1 MMWVQLGVILLGL
14 LCSRL
19 LFYRLPLLKKPA
31 VAPPGVRLSVIIP
44 ARNEEKTLPLLLA
57 DLKNS
62 TLAPLEIICVDDAS
76 TDGTAQAI
84 RSTPGVT
91 LVSAGQ
97 RPAGWLGKAWACK
110 QGAAVATGD
119 LLLFLDADVRLAPDA
134 LGALIAAYAVRPGVL
149 SVQPYHVTYRWYE
162 QLSMIFNLVQVAA
175 NGVATAFA
183 TRHAGLFGPVIFIP
197 RTAYDAIGGHAAAKN
212 SIVDDLALGQALQ
225 QKGIPYRLLL
235 GGQQISFRMYGAGLR
250 ALLQGW
256 TKNYATGALQT
267 PPALLLTTFL
277 WVSGC
282 TSAVL
287 YLIAA
292 LLPQSGVL
300 LPLAA
305 AVYLLWAAEL
315 FRLTRPLGKF
325 RFAAVLLY
333 PVPLAVF
340 LAVFLVS
347 LQKKLTHG
355 TVQWKD
361 RRIALGG
368 AEKGG
373 GHAAD

>member
-1 MMWVQLGVILLGL
+1 MWIQLGLVLLGL

-31 VAPPGVRLSVIIP
+31 APPPGVRLSVIIP
-44 ARNEEKTLPLLLA
+44 ARNEQEALPLLLA

-76 TDGTAQAI
+76 TDGTAQVI
-84 RSTPGVT
+84 RSTPGTT
-91 LVSAGQ
+91 LVSAAQ

-110 QGAAVATGD
+110 QGAQAATGD
-119 LLLFLDADVRLAPDA
+119 LLLFLDADVRLAPHA
-134 LGALIAAYAVRPGVL
+134 LAALITAYAAQPGVL
-149 SVQPYHVTYRWYE
+149 SVQPYHTTYRWYE

-183 TRHAGLFGPVIFIP
+183 TRHAGLFGPVILMP
-197 RTAYDAIGGHAAAKN
+197 RTTYDAIGGHAAAKN
-212 SIVDDLALGQALQ
+212 SIVDDIALGQALQ
-225 QKGIPYRLLL
+225 QNGIPYRLLL

-267 PPALLLTTFL
+267 PPVVLAMTFL

-282 TSAVL
+282 TSAVV

-292 LLPQSGVL
+292 LLPQSGVP

-305 AVYLLWAAEL
+305 ALYLLWVAEL
-315 FRLTRPLGKF
+315 FRLTKPLGRF
-325 RFAAVLLY
+325 RFVALPAY

-340 LAVFLVS
+340 LVVFFVS

-355 TVQWKD
+355 TVQWKG
-361 RRIALGG
+361 RSIALGG
-368 AEKGG
+368 AEKGD

>member
-1 MMWVQLGVILLGL
+1 MWMQFGLVLLGL

-31 VAPPGVRLSVIIP
+31 VPPPGVRLSVIIP
-44 ARNEEKTLPLLLA
+44 ARNEQESLPLLLA
-57 DLKNS
+57 DLKKS
-62 TLAPLEIICVDDAS
+62 ALAPIEIICVDDAS
-76 TDGTAQAI
+76 TDGTAQVI
-84 RSTPGVT
+84 RSAQGAT
-91 LVSAGQ
+91 LVSAAQ

-110 QGAAVATGD
+110 QGAQAATGD

-134 LGALIAAYAVRPGVL
+134 LSALIAAYAAQPGVL
-149 SVQPYHVTYRWYE
+149 SVQPYHTTYRWYE
-162 QLSMIFNLVQVAA
+162 QLSLIFNLVQVAA
-175 NGVATAFA
+175 NGVATAFP
-183 TRHAGLFGPVIFIP
+183 TRHAGLFGPVILMP
-197 RTAYDAIGGHAAAKN
+197 RTTYDAIGGHAAAKN
-212 SIVDDLALGQALQ
+212 SIVDDIALGQALRQ
-225 QKGIPYRLLL
+225 NGIPYRLLL

-256 TKNYATGALQT
+256 TKNYATGAVHT
-267 PPALLLTTFL
+267 PPLVLVMTFL

-282 TSAVL
+282 TSAVV

-292 LLPQSGVL
+292 LLPQSGVP

-305 AVYLLWAAEL
+305 ALYLLWVAEL
-315 FRLTRPLGKF
+315 VRLTKPLGRF
-325 RFAAVLLY
+325 RFAVLPAY

-340 LAVFLVS
+340 LVVFFVS

-355 TVQWKD
+355 TVQWKG

-368 AEKGG
+368 IEKGG